1 MLRGS
6 WLALVTSV
14 LLALPA
20 TTASAQY
27 GGYGGGY
34 GGGYYGWGG
43 WGATPVG
50 DIARGMGA
58 YAQGVGVYNVETAQA
73 RSINADTMMRWN
85 SYMWASQNA
94 LNREHY
100 TRMLAER
107 ERNKTMTDQILT
119 RLRDNPTPADIER
132 GDALNVILEQLSDP
146 RIHSSAL
153 RMTRVPIKNTWIKEI
168 PFHYASE
175 AVTLS
180 LHSMSS
186 DDNWPTA
193 LRGDNF
199 KAEREGFRK
208 AIDAALE
215 QDKEKDLTPETI
227 QNVRKAI
234 DRLRD
239 KVETGIPK
247 DSKDYIDA
255 EHYLKA
261 LYGMAK
267 MLENPVLDQVLAS
280 LEKYD
285 GTTVADLLAFMQMF
299 NLRFGSATTPRERGL
314 YQNLWPLLDQQRD
327 QIMNQMADKIKG
339 APPSSTAPTGIFHE
353 MPWEHLVGRAGTPTP
368 APPAPDPKKNANP
381 N

>member
-1 MLRGS
+1 MLRGF
-6 WLALVTSV
+6 WLALCTAF
-14 LLALPA
+14 LLALPGA
-20 TTASAQY
+20 TASAQY
-27 GGYGGGY
+27 GEYGY

-43 WGATPVG
+43 WGATPQG

-58 YAQGVGVYNVETAQA
+58 YAQGLGVYNVNTAQA

-100 TRMLAER
+100 ERMISTR
-107 ERNKTMTDQILT
+107 ERNKKLTDEIAT
-119 RLRDNPTPADIER
+119 RIRDNPNASDIEH
-132 GDALNVILEQLSDP
+132 GDALNAILQQLSDP

-153 RMTRVPIKNTWIKEI
+153 RMTKVPLKNAWIKEI

-180 LHSMSS
+180 LHNLST
-186 DDNWPTA
+186 DDNLPLA
-193 LRGDNF
+193 LRADTF
-199 KAEREGFRK
+199 KAEREGYRK

-227 QNVRKAI
+227 AAVRSAI
-234 DRLRD
+234 DKLKD
-239 KVETGIPK
+239 KVEATIPK

-255 EHYLKA
+255 EHYLKS
-261 LYGMAK
+261 LYGMAR
-267 MLENPVLDQVLAS
+267 MLESPKIDQVLAS
-280 LEKYD
+280 LEKFD

-299 NLRFGSATTPRERGL
+299 NLRFAAANTPRERGL
-314 YQNLWPLLDQQRD
+314 YESLYPLLDEQRD
-327 QIMNQMADKIKG
+327 RIMEQLSGKTTTPPP
-339 APPSSTAPTGIFHE
+339 APNAPTGIFHE
-353 MPWEHLVGRAGTPTP
+353 MPWEHLTPRADSAT
-368 APPAPDPKKNANP
+368 PKKNANP